1 MANRRVIFMRA
12 VSFAGL
18 MVCISVALAAN
29 EPTAETAKGEWTQWR
44 GADRMCR
51 LSEPVEWPETLNEGA
66 LVQQYQVELQPS
78 YSGPIVTEDKVF
90 VTETVNKEMEVVR
103 ALDRAT
109 GKELWNVEWP
119 GAMTVPF
126 FAASNGSWI
135 RSTPAWDGERLY
147 VAGML
152 DVLVALDGATGRE
165 AWKVDFAQEFGTGPE
180 TFGFVCSP
188 LVDGGHVY
196 VQTAGG
202 LVKLE
207 SATGK
212 IVWRSLKEEGGMMGG
227 AFSSPI
233 IAEVAGV
240 RQMLVQTR
248 ARLAGVDLET
258 GAELWGVDI
267 PSFRGMNILTPTV
280 LGDRVFTSS
289 YGGGSFLYEIVR
301 SGDGYEVKKVWNTK
315 TEAYMS
321 SPVVIN
327 DMIYVHLRN
336 QRFVCINPATGESV
350 WTTKPFG
357 KYWSMV
363 VNGDRMLVLDERG
376 DLMLIK
382 ADSAEYQ
389 QLDVRHVSDTES
401 WAHLAVAGE
410 QVFVRHLDG
419 LTVYRWSGGK

>member
-1 MANRRVIFMRA
+1 M
-12 VSFAGL
+12 
-18 MVCISVALAAN
+18 
-29 EPTAETAKGEWTQWR
+29 
-44 GADRMCR
+44 
-51 LSEPVEWPETLNEGA
+51 
-66 LVQQYQVELQPS
+66 
-78 YSGPIVTEDKVF
+78 
-90 VTETVNKEMEVVR
+90 
-103 ALDRAT
+103 
-109 GKELWNVEWP
+109 
-119 GAMTVPF
+119 
-126 FAASNGSWI
+126 
-135 RSTPAWDGERLY
+135 
-147 VAGML
+147 
-152 DVLVALDGATGRE
+152 
-165 AWKVDFAQEFGTGPE
+165 
-180 TFGFVCSP
+180 
-188 LVDGGHVY
+188 
-196 VQTAGG
+196 QTAGG

-207 SATGK
+207 CATGK

-258 GAELWGVDI
+258 GVELWGVDI

-301 SGDGYEVKKVWNTK
+301 AGDGYEVKKVWNTK

-336 QRFVCINPATGESV
+336 QRFVCINPANGEAV